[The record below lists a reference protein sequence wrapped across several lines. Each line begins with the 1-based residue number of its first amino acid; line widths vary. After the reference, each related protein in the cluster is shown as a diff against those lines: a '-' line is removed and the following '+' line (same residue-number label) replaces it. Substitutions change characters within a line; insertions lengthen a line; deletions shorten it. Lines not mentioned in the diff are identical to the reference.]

1 MMKLIDSLSYKN
13 ALRPLSP
20 MWKCGFAV
28 TMLLFSY
35 LTHPAV
41 QVIIA
46 IWMAVWTV
54 VYARIPIKYY
64 VTIIGAA
71 CLFFVGS
78 VPAIV
83 VEVRP
88 LQEAL
93 PDIHE
98 VAAFTFMDWKLSVS
112 STALL
117 LIGKLFVRIIA
128 SLSCVSFIMFSTP
141 FSEMLQVL
149 QKVRVPK
156 LVLEIMLIMYRFLFI
171 LFEIA
176 NNMYVAQQ
184 SRGGQTGFQ
193 NRLKDTAIIIVQ
205 MFIKTM
211 QRYKSLSNG
220 LVSRGF
226 TDDIHMA
233 PYRANPVPFRYKLES
248 YVGLTLLL
256 LLEIWLRWNWRSI
269 R

>member
-1 MMKLIDSLSYKN
+1 MKRIDSLSYKN

-28 TMLLFSY
+28 IMLLFSY
-35 LTHPAV
+35 LTYPAV
-41 QVIIA
+41 QVLIA
-46 IWMAVWTV
+46 LWMTLWTV
-54 VYARIPIKYY
+54 GYARVPIKYY
-64 VTIIGAA
+64 VTVVGVA
-71 CLFFVGS
+71 CLFYVGS
-78 VPAIV
+78 VPALV
-83 VEVRP
+83 VEIRP
-88 LQEAL
+88 LQESL

-98 VAAFTFMDWKLSVS
+98 VAAFTIMDWKLSVT
-112 STALL
+112 STGLTL
-117 LIGKLFVRIIA
+117 VGKLFIRITA
-128 SLSCVSFIMFSTP
+128 SLSCMTFIMFSTP
-141 FSEMLQVL
+141 FSELLQVL
-149 QKVRVPK
+149 KRVRVPT

-184 SRGGQTGFQ
+184 SRGGQTGFH
-193 NRLKDTAIIIVQ
+193 NRLKDTAILIVQ
-205 MFIKTM
+205 IFMKTM

-248 YVGLTLLL
+248 CVGFMLLL
-256 LLEIWLRWNWRSI
+256 LLEIWLRWSWRNTL
-269 R
+269 